1 MNVRLDVAER
11 NCRKRDGDQADAEA
25 ESGGSRASDAQA
37 RLAWA
42 PRRVRG
48 VKRNKRP
55 WSQKQRHHTRR
66 SSRGRRTAWVP
77 AHSHKP
83 LGRAR
88 CRSVP
93 GRNRWRQDRPGG
105 PGARLGAPTP
115 GAWGGS
121 LLTELDPAVT
131 TLSSRAKDSNQKVR
145 VRVLQQDLA
154 EPNKRTHTKE
164 EEKSDR
170 EERLGPASGRKHVS

>member
-131 TLSSRAKDSNQKVR
+131 TLSSRAAPKDPAGQGFEPKGRRPR
-145 VRVLQQDLA
+145 VATGPGGA
-154 EPNKRTHTKE
+154 EQANTH
-164 EEKSDR
+164 
-170 EERLGPASGRKHVS
+170 